1 MAKFIDL
8 EIRLALPEDAGA
20 ITALY
25 RQLVNNFVVSV
36 LPERIAKITQDA
48 NTSLFVCDNQGRVCG
63 TALVSLCADV
73 MFNAQPFAVVENIV
87 IDADMRSQ
95 GIGGE
100 LLQYIE
106 DYCLDKDCSK
116 IMLLSSIHREQAHQF
131 FERVGYVGSIKRG
144 FVKYRSN
151 FRVSSTNDYG

>member
-1 MAKFIDL
+1 MANFIGL
-8 EIRLALPEDAGA
+8 EIRRALPEDASV

-25 RQLVNNFVVSV
+25 RQLVDNFVLSV
-36 LPERIAKITQDA
+36 LPERIAQITQDA
-48 NTSLFVCDNQGRVCG
+48 NTSLFVCVNQGNVCG

-73 MFNAQPFAVVENIV
+73 MFNSQPFAVVENIV
-87 IDADMRSQ
+87 IDAAMRSQ

-106 DYCLDKDCSK
+106 DNCLDKDCSK

-131 FERVGYVGSIKRG
+131 FERVGYAGSIKRG

-151 FRVSSTNDYG
+151 FRVSSLQ